1 MIRLESLKE
10 CTLPLVVLVTG
21 MPGSGKS
28 VVSEA
33 ARKVGYGVV
42 RMGDAIREI
51 AAELGRQATDESLGD
66 IAISIRAKYGA
77 EIVARLTL
85 HKACTVYKSTPVVI
99 EGVRSLEE
107 VNFFKRHATRCY
119 LVAVHAS
126 PKTRFSR
133 LARRGRSDDPHN
145 WEEFVRR
152 DLRELSMGLGSVIA
166 LADILLINE
175 EKPLEEF
182 VEEAVKILS
191 RLLNTGENAKA

>member
-107 VNFFKRHATRCY
+107 VNFSKDTRLGAIWLLY
-119 LVAVHAS
+119 MHL
-126 PKTRFSR
+126 RRLDSR
-133 LARRGRSDDPHN
+133 D
-145 WEEFVRR
+145 
-152 DLRELSMGLGSVIA
+152 
-166 LADILLINE
+166 
-175 EKPLEEF
+175 
-182 VEEAVKILS
+182 
-191 RLLNTGENAKA
+191 